1 MINTSYSQATTQ
13 ILQVNNEQVAYR
25 QLGDIKNPPLLYL
38 NHLAATLDNCDPI
51 IMNGLA
57 KHFNVI
63 AIDYL
68 GVGKSSGKARLS
80 IEDMADDVINFA
92 QAYGLQNICLIG
104 FSLGGFVAQQVLLR
118 APELTSKAIL
128 AGTGGAGG
136 VGISNLT
143 KITYLDMLR
152 AFVTF
157 KDPKYY
163 LFFPMIDQGKQA
175 AKDFLKRITR
185 TTDKDDSI
193 KISSFQRQL
202 KAISIWSKRE
212 KDDLS
217 NIKIPV
223 WVVNGDNDRMV
234 PTSNSYDLANR
245 LPNAQL
251 TIYPNSGHG
260 GIFQY
265 HEEFVSKAIEFLK

>member
-1 MINTSYSQATTQ
+1 M
-13 ILQVNNEQVAYR
+13 
-25 QLGDIKNPPLLYL
+25 
-38 NHLAATLDNCDPI
+38 DNCDPAI
-51 IMNGLA
+51 TDGLA

-80 IEDMADDVINFA
+80 IEDMADDVISFA
-92 QAYGLQNICLIG
+92 QAYGLQNIYLIG

-118 APELTSKAIL
+118 APELTSKTIL

-136 VGISNLT
+136 VGISNVT
-143 KITYLDMLR
+143 KITYWDTFR

-163 LFFPMIDQGKQA
+163 LFFPMIEQGKQA

-193 KISSFQRQL
+193 KVSSFQRQL
-202 KAISIWSKRE
+202 KAISTWSKRE

-234 PTSNSYDLANR
+234 PTPNSYDLANR